1 MIVMLPVNPRLSCRV
16 RHIRGRSGGRW
27 GIWDMNRGYNLG
39 FITWFYVSV
48 DAMFIF
54 SPLVLICIVPVQL
67 GVGYAYANNGD

>member
-1 MIVMLPVNPRLSCRV
+1 
-16 RHIRGRSGGRW
+16 
-27 GIWDMNRGYNLG
+27 MNRGYNLG